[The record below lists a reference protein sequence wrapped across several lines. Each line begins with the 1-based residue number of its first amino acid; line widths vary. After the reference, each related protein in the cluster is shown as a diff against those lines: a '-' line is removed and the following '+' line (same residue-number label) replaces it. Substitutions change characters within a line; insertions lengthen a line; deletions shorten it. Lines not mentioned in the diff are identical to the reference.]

1 MAAVDWTPER
11 TKILIALWEEGLP
24 TSEIG
29 RRLDVT
35 KNSVVG
41 KVHRLGLKKRA
52 SPIRAQGSK
61 AAKAPAKAKETAAA
75 KPKAAAKTVAS
86 TAPAPAAKAAPAA
99 PAPKPISAPVKAAAP
114 VRDKSEVIRLDT
126 LNNSMCSWPEG
137 EPGTPEFHFCG
148 EPALS
153 DKPYCAPHCARA
165 YVKPSKERKDKSAA

>member
-11 TKILIALWEEGLP
+11 TKTLIALWEEGLP

-35 KNSVVG
+35 KNAVVG

-52 SPIRAQGSK
+52 SPIRAQG
-61 AAKAPAKAKETAAA
+61 
-75 KPKAAAKTVAS
+75 
-86 TAPAPAAKAAPAA
+86 AAKAAPAKEKAPIKATAKPVAEKPAVAEADVKVAVEPA
-99 PAPKPISAPVKAAAP
+99 PAPAPVSAPVKTKP
-114 VRDKSEVIRLDT
+114 RDKSKVVRLES

-148 EPALS
+148 EPSLP
-153 DKPYCAPHCARA
+153 DKPYCAEHCARA

>member
-61 AAKAPAKAKETAAA
+61 AAKAPAKAKETAPA
-75 KPKAAAKTVAS
+75 KAKTAAPAS
-86 TAPAPAAKAAPAA
+86 ASASAKTAPVAKAA
-99 PAPKPISAPVKAAAP
+99 PAPKPISAPIKAVAP

-148 EPALS
+148 EPSLS